1 MSIRVV
7 SSKVKQYSQT
17 LGLTN
22 KRERDDQID
31 RIRNEQEP
39 LQQILK
45 EFRIWQGNNFETCTP
60 LNQKIYKNWENI

>member
-1 MSIRVV
+1 MER
-7 SSKVKQYSQT
+7 KKKKQYSQT

-22 KRERDDQID
+22 KKERDDQID

-45 EFRIWQGNNFETCTP
+45 EFRI
-60 LNQKIYKNWENI
+60 